1 MVDKIYTVYRTRAR
15 IYAYPIS
22 SPLCSTRFVSVGR
35 KLETKVRSERFK
47 RVRATRGTNVSCVV
61 ARTSP
66 PPFLFRSTDPQK
78 LRRPQKERNC
88 IGSSLIKNAAN
99 SASLCFELFLRSQW
113 PRYIIKRSICVAS
126 RERNLESCP
135 LIVLIEFSRTRFRS
149 NFVISRFFPR
159 RKCVSFE
166 KFNFLSQHGGSFEIF
181 GNVERQIKLN

>member
-78 LRRPQKERNC
+78 LRGDLRKSVIASARLLLKTRQ
-88 IGSSLIKNAAN
+88 IAQAFASSYFFGHNGRVILLKDR
-99 SASLCFELFLRSQW
+99 F
-113 PRYIIKRSICVAS
+113 AS
-126 RERNLESCP
+126 RERNLESRP

-149 NFVISRFFPR
+149 NFVISRFFPP